1 MPGFT
6 VCLALGGGAARG
18 LAHIGVLRALERA
31 GIRLDMVT
39 GTSIGSLVGAA
50 YATLDDAA
58 RTERLF
64 REFVH
69 SREFRRTEFDFL
81 KDSRANAP
89 GLLYSVSNMIKRG
102 IFYSFSMTRPSFI
115 SEENFAHNINSL
127 VEDIRIGETKIPFFP
142 VAADLETGEEVVLVE
157 GSLRRGVLASSAI
170 PGLLPPVRINGRILI
185 DGGWVSKVPVFAAFR
200 QNADMVIGV
209 DISPE
214 LEDTKELKKG
224 FDVLVRA
231 NAIKAE
237 ALKNFQCKLLDV
249 LIRPKVGQVH
259 WADFN
264 GALSLIDEG
273 DRAATL
279 KVSEIKE
286 KIERAKWKTRL
297 GYSRGKRYAKA
308 FFR

>member
-1 MPGFT
+1 MSTFK

-31 GIRLDMVT
+31 GIQLDIIT
-39 GTSIGSLVGAA
+39 GTSIGSLVGAS
-50 YATLDDAA
+50 YATKPDAK
-58 RTERLF
+58 RLEEKF
-64 REFVH
+64 RRFVF
-69 SREFRRTEFDFL
+69 SRQFRRTEFDFL
-81 KDSRANAP
+81 KDSRENAP
-89 GLLYSVSNMIKRG
+89 GVLYSVSNLIKRG

-127 VEDIRIGETKIPFFP
+127 VEDIRIGETEIDFFP
-142 VAADLETGEEVVLVE
+142 VAVDIETGEEVVLTT

-170 PGLLPPVRINGRILI
+170 PGLLPPVRINGRVLI
-185 DGGWVSKVPVFAAFR
+185 DGGWVSKIPVFAGFR
-200 QNADMVIGV
+200 QGADMVIGV

-214 LEDTKELKKG
+214 LEDTRELKKG
-224 FDVLVRA
+224 LDVLVRA

-249 LIRPKVGQVH
+249 LIRPSVGQTH

-264 GALSLIDEG
+264 GALRLIDEG

-279 KVSEIKE
+279 KVAEIRE
-286 KIERAKWKTRL
+286 KIDRARWKNKL

-308 FFR
+308 FF